1 MHSIRRY
8 LALPASVLC
17 TAGTLLLIEQLMVAL

>member
-1 MHSIRRY
+1 MHMVRRY

-17 TAGTLLLIEQLMVAL
+17 TAATLYLVNQLVIPG